1 SAPTT
6 SRAGSRPTL
15 DPRPVV
21 VQPKQRHDRRDVR
34 LVADEVADPSGLR
47 EDVMRL
53 RPAEGDELVAHEQRE
68 GQVGEPV
75 AVHMAQLAPAVS
87 ELSPAEPVPTDRHAG
102 PRRHFPHDGV
112 VNGFAQRL
120 YSILDVTVSSVRFR
134 VLRGRAFS
142 SKASPRRTRRL
153 TEVAAH
159 YCPAA

>member
-1 SAPTT
+1 PAAARSKPSCAKIRSARAAWPRLASSSFEPASAPTT

-53 RPAEGDELVAHEQRE
+53 RRAEGDELVAHERGE

-102 PRRHFPHDGV
+102 PRRHFPHDGI

-120 YSILDVTVSSVRFR
+120 YSI
-134 VLRGRAFS
+134 
-142 SKASPRRTRRL
+142 
-153 TEVAAH
+153 
-159 YCPAA
+159 